1 MAENGSHEI
10 HDIRVMKLDSG
21 KFKIVFGSKTGIT
34 NLYSAST
41 EIEIDRGLR
50 FSGPHRCDDAVQTLP
65 GQMLL

>member
-41 EIEIDRGLR
+41 EIEIDRGLLEQ
-50 FSGPHRCDDAVQTLP
+50 FVKSSQEALKDE
-65 GQMLL
+65 